1 MHVTE
6 SSNAHARELFGPL
19 GSLYRGRRAAWRSR
33 RRSPQRFG
41 SGAKASQH
49 NTVCIVEPPETE
61 IVPVDGEGSFWDD
74 RRGLLTCLRETPP
87 RVPAYLGYDAL
98 GSQLFEAITE
108 LPGYYP
114 TRVEHGLLQR
124 HADQIADLIGY
135 ERIAELGSGSA
146 KKTRLLLAACVQR
159 RRTCYLPIDVS
170 REMLVA
176 SARELTTEL
185 PGLRVQ
191 GLWGRYEAGL
201 GWLRDGT
208 PEPVTVALLGSNLG
222 NTTPEER
229 AALLAEIAATLRP
242 GDRFLVSADLQ
253 KPADV
258 LEACYND
265 PLDRSAFARFRLNHL
280 SHLNRRYDADFA
292 LEYFY
297 PRAHY
302 DPGTTA
308 VQGHLYATEDQTVAL
323 RELDLELVLRRGDSL
338 NVGFSYKFHRP
349 EFVADVAA
357 RGFDLGAQWIDAV
370 WQYGVF
376 LFVRSE

>member
-1 MHVTE
+1 MHTRVSVLDHWAAPTE
-6 SSNAHARELFGPL
+6 GT
-19 GSLYRGRRAAWRSR
+19 RRAARLR
-33 RRSPQRFG
+33 RRSARRFG
-41 SGAKASQH
+41 GSAKAGRR
-49 NTVCIVEPPETE
+49 NTVCTVEPPQIE
-61 IVPVDGEGSFWDD
+61 IVPVDGAGGFWDD
-74 RRGLLTCLRETPP
+74 RHGLLTCLRETPP

-98 GSQLFEAITE
+98 GSELFEAITE
-108 LPGYYP
+108 LPCYYP
-114 TRVEHGLLQR
+114 TRVERGLLQR
-124 HADQIADLIGY
+124 HAEQIADLIGC

-146 KKTRLLLAACVQR
+146 KKTRLLLAACVQLR
-159 RRTCYLPIDVS
+159 PTCYLPIDVS

-201 GWLRDGT
+201 GWLRDGV
-208 PEPVTVALLGSNLG
+208 PQPVTVALLGSNLG

-229 AALLAEIAATLRP
+229 AALLAEIAATLQP

-253 KPADV
+253 KPAEV

-265 PLDRSAFARFRLNHL
+265 PLDRSAFAQFRLNHL

-302 DPGTTA
+302 DAASTA
-308 VQGHLYATEDQTVAL
+308 VQGNLYATEDQTVAL

-370 WQYGVF
+370 WQYGIF
-376 LFVRSE
+376 LFVRSERPQPRA

>member
-1 MHVTE
+1 M
-6 SSNAHARELFGPL
+6 
-19 GSLYRGRRAAWRSR
+19 
-33 RRSPQRFG
+33 
-41 SGAKASQH
+41 
-49 NTVCIVEPPETE
+49 CIVEQREIE
-61 IVPVDGEGSFWDD
+61 IVPVDGEGGFWND
-74 RRGLLTCLRETPP
+74 RAGLLTCLREATP
-87 RVPAYLGYDAL
+87 RVPAYLGYDAI
-98 GSQLFEAITE
+98 GSELFEAITE

-124 HADQIADLIGY
+124 HAEEIADLIGY

-146 KKTRLLLAACVQR
+146 KKTRLLLAACVER
-159 RRTCYLPIDVS
+159 RATSYLPIDVS
-170 REMLVA
+170 REMLVT

-201 GWLRDGT
+201 GWLRDDGS
-208 PEPVTVALLGSNLG
+208 EPVTVALLGSNLG

-229 AALLAEIAATLRP
+229 DVLLTEIAATLRP
-242 GDRFLVSADLQ
+242 GDGFLVSADLQ
-253 KPADV
+253 KPAEV

-265 PLDRSAFARFRLNHL
+265 PLDRSAFAQFRLNHL
-280 SHLNRRYDADFA
+280 SHLNRRFGADFA

-302 DPGTTA
+302 DSATTA
-308 VQGHLYATEDQTVAL
+308 VQGLLYATEDQTVAL

-349 EFVADVAA
+349 QFVADVAA

-370 WQYGVF
+370 WQYGIF
-376 LFVRSE
+376 LFVRSGAPPFRT

>member
-1 MHVTE
+1 VWVVDQ
-6 SSNAHARELFGPL
+6 RE
-19 GSLYRGRRAAWRSR
+19 
-33 RRSPQRFG
+33 
-41 SGAKASQH
+41 
-49 NTVCIVEPPETE
+49 IE
-61 IVPVDGEGSFWDD
+61 IVPVDGEGDFWDD
-74 RRGLLTCLRETPP
+74 RAGLLTCLRETPP
-87 RVPAYLGYDAL
+87 RVPAYLGYDTI
-98 GSQLFEAITE
+98 GSELFEVITE

-124 HADQIADLIGY
+124 HAEEIADLIGS

-146 KKTRLLLAACVQR
+146 KKTRLLLAACVER
-159 RRTCYLPIDVS
+159 RATSYLPIDVS

-185 PGLRVQ
+185 PGLRVR

-201 GWLRDGT
+201 GWLRDGDS
-208 PEPVTVALLGSNLG
+208 EPVTVALLGSNLG

-229 AALLAEIAATLRP
+229 DALLAEIAATLRP
-242 GDRFLVSADLQ
+242 GDGFLVSADLQ
-253 KPADV
+253 KPAEV

-280 SHLNRRYDADFA
+280 AHLNRRFGADFT

-302 DPGTTA
+302 DSATTA
-308 VQGHLYATEDQTVAL
+308 VQGHLYATEDQTVAV
-323 RELDLELVLRRGDSL
+323 RELDLELVLRRGESL

-349 EFVADVAA
+349 QFVTDVAA

-370 WQYGVF
+370 WQYGIF
-376 LFVRSE
+376 LFVRSG